1 MKYPIGMQSFDQIRE
16 MGFVYVDKT
25 DLVYRL
31 ATEGKIYFLSRP
43 RRFGKSLLVSTLKH
57 YFLGHKEL
65 FQGLAIDS
73 LEQDWLEYP
82 VFHIDFNGT
91 DFTRPGSLLSVL
103 KGYVATWEHDYGA
116 SPYQEDLGK
125 RFAYVLKQVHEQTGR
140 RAVVLIDE
148 YDKPLLDVLDCNIYA
163 TVDGN
168 RIRLEDWHRS
178 LLKGFYSVFKGT
190 DEHLRFV
197 LLTGVTKFSQISVFS
212 GFNQP
217 ADISMDTRFEAL
229 CGITEE
235 ELYTVFA
242 EPIRKLAAKYK
253 VDEDE
258 MKQMLKQHY
267 DGYHFSDNL
276 LDIYNPFSLLNCFS
290 SCSMRDFWFA
300 SGTPTYLVR
309 LLKHFKQN
317 INELIKDYHFPEE
330 FIDYKAD
337 VEQPLPMIF
346 QSGYLTIKEADPLTG
361 SYLLDFP
368 NKEVQR
374 GFVTLIASSYLDT
387 RTHSLSNWMLR
398 SIRQLQQGKIQE
410 FGEAL
415 TAFLADIPYSM
426 RRKDSERERERY
438 FQYTFFL
445 LLRMLSCFTVFI
457 EKEQSQGRV
466 DCIVEVPDYVYI
478 FEFKLDG
485 SAQEALRQIEE
496 KGYARPYAADPR
508 KLFRIGINF
517 SSETGTISEFE
528 VSEG

>member
-1 MKYPIGMQSFDQIRE
+1 MKYPIGIQSFDRIRE
-16 MGFVYVDKT
+16 EGFVYVDKT
-25 DLVYRL
+25 DMVYRL
-31 ATEGKIYFLSRP
+31 ATEGHVYFLSRP

-65 FQGLAIDS
+65 FQGLAIES
-73 LEQDWLEYP
+73 LEKDWLEYP

-103 KGYVATWEHDYGA
+103 EGYVATWEHDYGA

-217 ADISMDTRFEAL
+217 EDISMATEYESL

-242 EPIRKLAAKYK
+242 DPIRELATKYK
-253 VDEDE
+253 VDETE
-258 MKQMLKQHY
+258 MQQMLKQHY
-267 DGYHFSDNL
+267 DGYHFSENM
-276 LDIYNPFSLLNCFS
+276 LDIYNPFSLLNCFKQQQ
-290 SCSMRDFWFA
+290 MRDFWFA

-445 LLRMLSCFTVFI
+445 LLRMLSCFTVYI

-466 DCIVEVPDYVYI
+466 DCIVEVPGYVYI

-496 KGYARPYAADPR
+496 KGYARPYATDPR
-508 KLFRIGINF
+508 KLFRIGVNF
-517 SSETGTISEFE
+517 SSETGTISEFVVE
-528 VSEG
+528 

>member
-1 MKYPIGMQSFDQIRE
+1 MKYPIGIQSFDKIRE
-16 MGFVYVDKT
+16 DNFVYVDKT
-25 DLVYRL
+25 NLIYQLVKD
-31 ATEGKIYFLSRP
+31 GNIYFLSRP

-65 FQGLAIDS
+65 FQGLAIEQ
-73 LEQDWLEYP
+73 LEQEWLEYP
-82 VFHIDFNGT
+82 VFHIDFNGANFLQA
-91 DFTRPGSLLSVL
+91 DELEQKIES
-103 KGYVATWEHDYGA
+103 YVATWEQQYGKDPLA
-116 SPYQEDLGK
+116 TTLGD
-125 RFAYVLKQVHEQTGR
+125 RFKGVLAAAHRGTGR

-148 YDKPLLDVLDCNIYA
+148 YDKPILDVLDAQEYVERNGKQ
-163 TVDGN
+163 TL
-168 RIRLEDWHRS
+168 LEDMHREI
-178 LLKGFYSVFKGT
+178 LKGFYSVFKGA

-217 ADISMDTRFEAL
+217 KDISMDKRYEAL
-229 CGITEE
+229 CGITEK
-235 ELYTVFA
+235 ELYTIFA
-242 EPIRKLAAKYK
+242 EPIKELAESQNL
-253 VDEDE
+253 DEE
-258 MKQMLKQHY
+258 GMKQMLKRQY
-267 DGYHFSDNL
+267 DGYHFSTKL
-276 LDIYNPFSLLNCFS
+276 TDIYNPFSLLNCFD
-290 SCSMRDFWFA
+290 SMAIQDYWFA

-309 LLKHFKQN
+309 LLNHFKQN
-317 INELIKDYHFPEE
+317 INELIQDYHFPEE

-337 VEQPLPMIF
+337 VEQPLPMIY
-346 QSGYLTIKEADPLTG
+346 QSGYLTIKEYDPDMR

-410 FGEAL
+410 FGDAL
-415 TAFLADIPYSM
+415 TAFLSDIPYSM

-466 DCIVEVPDYVYI
+466 DCIVEVPGYVYI

-496 KGYARPYAADPR
+496 KGYTRPYATDPR
-508 KLFRIGINF
+508 KLFRIGVNF

-528 VSEG
+528 VE